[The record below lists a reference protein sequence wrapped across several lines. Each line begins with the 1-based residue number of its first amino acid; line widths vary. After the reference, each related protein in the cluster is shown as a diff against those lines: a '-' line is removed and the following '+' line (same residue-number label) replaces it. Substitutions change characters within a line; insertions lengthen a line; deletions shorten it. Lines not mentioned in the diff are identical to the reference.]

1 MARTKSAV
9 LTPADKRAV
18 IKDAKA
24 KQKALMTQL
33 KALVK
38 DEVSAGKKYTKE
50 MKAREKLAVTEAAR
64 HERTMKQMDKA
75 ITAVRKALDKQ
86 TEQVNLLTGTAAHPV
101 SGVAVNAAVAKAKAK

>member
-24 KQKALMTQL
+24 KQKTLELQI
-33 KALVK
+33 KQLVK
-38 DEVSAGKKYTKE
+38 DDVSAGKKYTKE

-64 HERTMKQMDKA
+64 HDRTMKQMDKA
-75 ITAVRKALDKQ
+75 ITAARKALDKQ
-86 TEQVNLLTGTAAHPV
+86 TAQVNLLVGTPPV
-101 SGVAVNAAVAKAKAK
+101 VVAVNAVVAKAKAK